1 MRRVGIGAE
10 KKTTELEALQAANRD
25 LEEKVKAQQERN
37 EMLQSE
43 NEELTEE
50 IKDLNA
56 ENVSLKA
63 ENEGLQRKLMELNKP
78 PAADTKKAGK

>member
-10 KKTTELEALQAANRD
+10 KKTTELEDLQ
-25 LEEKVKAQQERN
+25 KRN

-43 NEELTEE
+43 NEELMRE

-56 ENVSLKA
+56 ENISLRA
-63 ENEGLQRKLMELNKP
+63 ENEELQRKLMESSKS